1 MPLPKLDVPT
11 YELDL
16 ISLDKKITYRP
27 FLVKEEKI
35 LMIAMEG
42 EDQKEVV
49 NAMKQ
54 VISNCI
60 IDEISV

>member
-60 IDEISV
+60 IDEINV